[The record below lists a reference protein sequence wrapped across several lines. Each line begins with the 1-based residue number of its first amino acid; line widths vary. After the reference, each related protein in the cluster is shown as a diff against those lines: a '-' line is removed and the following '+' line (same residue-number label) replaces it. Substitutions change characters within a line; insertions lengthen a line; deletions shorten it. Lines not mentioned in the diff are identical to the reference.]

1 MVFRRRL
8 GALVDSV
15 IASELV
21 QNICIGEFSTELEVG
36 KLTVARFFE
45 NGSFELNDIHTLDL
59 TRCPKLFTHFPFTAF
74 TPLYVHEFL
83 VQQLHHRIKTHRR
96 STL

>member
-36 KLTVARFFE
+36 KLTVARFLKME
-45 NGSFELNDIHTLDL
+45 VSN
-59 TRCPKLFTHFPFTAF
+59 
-74 TPLYVHEFL
+74 
-83 VQQLHHRIKTHRR
+83 
-96 STL
+96 